1 MSFFPKDFDII
12 DKIQLAVSYVI
23 RLVLLLAVVEAII
36 FQNWTV
42 LFVSL
47 LVLFI
52 TFLPAL
58 IQRNYKIHLPIELEF
73 IVAVFVYAAIF
84 LGEARGYYIKIWWWD
99 IALHALSG
107 IVFAFVGF
115 LALLILYQQYKIKAN
130 PITIAIFSFCFA
142 LSLGTIWEI
151 VEFGADSLFGFNMQK
166 SGLVDTMWDLIVDA
180 GGALVISFFGYF
192 YIRDKRF
199 GFVGSAMDRIMKKFF
214 RKNVI
219 QNTKF

>member
-12 DKIQLAVSYVI
+12 DKIQLTISYFI
-23 RLVLLLAVVEAII
+23 RLVLLLAVVEAVI
-36 FQNWTV
+36 FKNWTV

-73 IVAVFVYAAIF
+73 IVVVFVYASIF

-107 IVFAFVGF
+107 IVIAFAGF
-115 LALLILYQQYKIKAN
+115 LVLLILYQQYKIKAN

-151 VEFGADSLFGFNMQK
+151 IEFGADTLLGLNMQK

-180 GGALVISFFGYF
+180 GGALVVSFFGYF

-199 GFVGSAMDRIMKKFF
+199 GFVGRVMNRIVKKISMK
-214 RKNVI
+214 NAI
-219 QNTKF
+219 

>member
-12 DKIQLAVSYVI
+12 DKIQLTISYFI
-23 RLVLLLAVVEAII
+23 RLVLLLAVIEAII
-36 FQNWTV
+36 YKNWTG

-73 IVAVFVYAAIF
+73 IVVVFVYASIF

-107 IVFAFVGF
+107 IIIAFAGF
-115 LALLILYQQYKIKAN
+115 LILLILYQQYKIKAN
-130 PITIAIFSFCFA
+130 PVTIAVFAFCFA

-151 VEFGADSLFGFNMQK
+151 IEFTADTFFGLNMQK
-166 SGLVDTMWDLIVDA
+166 SGLVDTMWDLIVNA
-180 GGALVISFFGYF
+180 WGALVISFLGYF
-192 YIRDKRF
+192 YIRDKKF
-199 GFVGSAMDRIMKKFF
+199 GFVGSVLNRIV
-214 RKNVI
+214 RKV
-219 QNTKF
+219 TKNAI

>member
-1 MSFFPKDFDII
+1 MSFFPKDFDLI
-12 DKIQLAVSYVI
+12 DKIQLTISYFI
-23 RLVLLLAVVEAII
+23 RLVLLLAVIEAII
-36 FQNWTV
+36 YKNWTG

-73 IVAVFVYAAIF
+73 IVVVFVYASIF

-107 IVFAFVGF
+107 IIIAFAGF
-115 LALLILYQQYKIKAN
+115 LILLILYQQYKIKAN
-130 PITIAIFSFCFA
+130 PVTIAVFAFCFA

-151 VEFGADSLFGFNMQK
+151 IEFTADTFFGLNMQK
-166 SGLVDTMWDLIVDA
+166 SGLVDTMWDLIVNA
-180 GGALVISFFGYF
+180 WGALVISFLGYF
-192 YIRDKRF
+192 YIRDKKF
-199 GFVGSAMDRIMKKFF
+199 GFVGSVLNRIV
-214 RKNVI
+214 RKV
-219 QNTKF
+219 TKNAI